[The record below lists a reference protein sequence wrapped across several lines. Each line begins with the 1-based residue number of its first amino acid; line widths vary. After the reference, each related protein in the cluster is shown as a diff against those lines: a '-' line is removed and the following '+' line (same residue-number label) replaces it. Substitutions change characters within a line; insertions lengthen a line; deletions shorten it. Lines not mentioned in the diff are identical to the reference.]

1 MPTIYIRLLDEGTD
15 VLRPTEAEELANGLF
30 KLMPTPEYDPDDE
43 KWEFI
48 PGSVVRGVIRKL
60 EGQAVLVAVN
70 TNYDGGKNE
79 LTV

>member
-1 MPTIYIRLLDEGTD
+1 MRTIYIRLLDEGTD
-15 VLRPTEAEELANGLF
+15 VLRPTQAEELANGLF

-60 EGQAVLVAVN
+60 EDQAVLIAVDI
-70 TNYDGGKNE
+70 NYDGGENE